1 MTSPI
6 LWQNENHTI
15 NLVDIPRSIA
25 AAQGTTDY
33 PCNDQLLSTEPLQ
46 TPFPSNEPKSAAAKA
61 KVEPDATHQDVH
73 DEYARLCADA
83 IEQVKLARSSS
94 PWCLPRMFA
103 PAAPAARKHERE
115 DEGSSVVLPPGFN
128 VRHLARFSELPLE
141 GGEGVIATTVKDGP
155 IISNVTLLANRSD
168 DQIMLPMHSDHGA
181 SEKHFLIPP
190 KSSFCLGDCGDAQDF
205 RAAIREQAEQHDT
218 PRTFDFILLDPPW
231 PNRSVRRTHKT
242 AGSTYKVTA
251 NIQDIEDLLY
261 GMDVEMLMANECLV
275 GVWTTNKQAVR
286 ELVLAEGGLFDT
298 WGVQLAEEWIW
309 LKTTINGEPVTPLDA
324 VWRKPYEVL
333 LLGRKGDAQYSRDT
347 NVAVKRRVM
356 LAAPDLHSRK
366 PCLKDHIETLLRNS
380 KDYRALEVFARHLVA
395 GWWSWGN
402 ECIKFNSA
410 ECWMKKEEVAD

>member
-1 MTSPI
+1 MTPI
-6 LWQNENHTI
+6 LWQNEDYTI
-15 NLVDIPRSIA
+15 TLVDIPRSTV

-33 PCNDQLLSTEPLQ
+33 PCHDQLLSTEPLQ
-46 TPFPSNEPKSAAAKA
+46 TPFQSNEPKSAAAKA
-61 KVEPDATHQDVH
+61 KLESDTAHQDVH

-94 PWCLPRMFA
+94 PSCLPRILV

-115 DEGSSVVLPPGFN
+115 DDSHPAASPSVSN
-128 VRHLARFSELPLE
+128 IHYSELPLQ
-141 GGEGVIATTVKDGP
+141 GGDGAST
-155 IISNVTLLANRSD
+155 ITANGGKMISSVTLLASRHD
-168 DQIMLPMHSDHGA
+168 KQIMLPMHGNHVAPDTN
-181 SEKHFLIPP
+181 FRIPP
-190 KSSFCLGDCGDAQDF
+190 RSSFCLGDCANAQDF
-205 RAAIREQAEQHDT
+205 RAAIREQAEQYDT

-242 AGSTYKVTA
+242 AGSTYQVMG
-251 NIQDIEDLLY
+251 NIRDTENLLY
-261 GMDVEMLMANECLV
+261 GMDLEMLMANECLV
-275 GVWTTNKQAVR
+275 GVWITNKQAVR

-298 WGVQLAEEWIW
+298 WGAQLVEEWIW

-333 LLGRKGDAQYSRDT
+333 LLGRKRDAQYGSDT
-347 NVAVKRRVM
+347 NIAVKRRVI
-356 LAAPDLHSRK
+356 LAVPDLHSRK
-366 PCLKDHIETLLRNS
+366 PCLKDLVEPLLRSN

-410 ECWMKKEEVAD
+410 DCWTNKEEVAD